1 MYKNEINNNTLSGKG
16 REGGGG
22 LGGIKSFSFEYEILN
37 SNCDFEI

>member
-1 MYKNEINNNTLSGKG
+1 MYKNEINNNTPSGKG
-16 REGGGG
+16 EGDGG